1 MKKNRNIILN
11 EVENKLKVKFNDINI
26 LDTALTHSSFI
37 NENKNINSN
46 ERLEFLG
53 DSILQLCISELLYNK
68 YKDEPEGF
76 LTKKRALIVCGNS
89 LHEVAKKWNIG
100 KYINMSKGEEMTGGR
115 TRISILS
122 DCVEAIIAS
131 IYLDQG
137 YEVAKNFIIENFN
150 EIIQKAHSNEIILDY
165 KTKLQEIIQKF
176 GEYNIEYTLV
186 SFEGPPH
193 RRKFVTEVSI
203 DSLVKGVG
211 EGYSKKESEQ
221 NAAKEAL
228 KGLESKD
235 EEQ

>member
-1 MKKNRNIILN
+1 MKKNREIILN
-11 EVENKLKVKFNDINI
+11 EVENKLKVKFNNINI

-115 TRISILS
+115 TRTSILS

-176 GEYNIEYTLV
+176 GEYNIEYTLM
-186 SFEGPPH
+186 SYEGPPH

-203 DSLVKGVG
+203 DSLVKGIG

-221 NAAKEAL
+221 NAAREAL
-228 KGLESKD
+228 KGLENKD
-235 EEQ
+235 EE

>member
-176 GEYNIEYTLV
+176 GD
-186 SFEGPPH
+186 
-193 RRKFVTEVSI
+193 RKSVV
-203 DSLVKGVG
+203 
-211 EGYSKKESEQ
+211 
-221 NAAKEAL
+221 
-228 KGLESKD
+228 
-235 EEQ
+235 

>member
-100 KYINMSKGEEMTGGR
+100 KYINMSKG
-115 TRISILS
+115 
-122 DCVEAIIAS
+122 D
-131 IYLDQG
+131 
-137 YEVAKNFIIENFN
+137 
-150 EIIQKAHSNEIILDY
+150 
-165 KTKLQEIIQKF
+165 
-176 GEYNIEYTLV
+176 
-186 SFEGPPH
+186 
-193 RRKFVTEVSI
+193 RKSVV
-203 DSLVKGVG
+203 
-211 EGYSKKESEQ
+211 
-221 NAAKEAL
+221 
-228 KGLESKD
+228 
-235 EEQ
+235 

>member
-1 MKKNRNIILN
+1 MKKNRKIILN

-115 TRISILS
+115 TRTSILS

-137 YEVAKNFIIENFN
+137 YEVAKNFILENFD

-176 GEYNIEYTLV
+176 GEYNIEYTLI

-193 RRKFVTEVSI
+193 RRKFVTEVSV
-203 DSLVKGVG
+203 DSLVKGIG

-221 NAAKEAL
+221 NAAREAL
-228 KGLESKD
+228 KGLENKN

>member
-1 MKKNRNIILN
+1 MLFR
-11 EVENKLKVKFNDINI
+11 
-26 LDTALTHSSFI
+26 S
-37 NENKNINSN
+37 
-46 ERLEFLG
+46 
-53 DSILQLCISELLYNK
+53 
-68 YKDEPEGF
+68 
-76 LTKKRALIVCGNS
+76 
-89 LHEVAKKWNIG
+89 
-100 KYINMSKGEEMTGGR
+100 
-115 TRISILS
+115 
-122 DCVEAIIAS
+122 CVEAIIAS

>member
-1 MKKNRNIILN
+1 MKKNRNVILN

-228 KGLESKD
+228 KGLENKD
-235 EEQ
+235 EE

>member
-1 MKKNRNIILN
+1 MKKNRKIILN

-115 TRISILS
+115 TRTSILS

-176 GEYNIEYTLV
+176 GEYNIEYTLM
-186 SFEGPPH
+186 SYEGPPH
-193 RRKFVTEVSI
+193 RRKFVTEVSV
-203 DSLVKGVG
+203 DSLVKGIG

-221 NAAKEAL
+221 NAAREAL
-228 KGLESKD
+228 KGLENKD

>member
-68 YKDEPEGF
+68 YNDEPEGF

-165 KTKLQEIIQKF
+165 KTKLQETIQKF

-228 KGLESKD
+228 KGLENKD
-235 EEQ
+235 EEK